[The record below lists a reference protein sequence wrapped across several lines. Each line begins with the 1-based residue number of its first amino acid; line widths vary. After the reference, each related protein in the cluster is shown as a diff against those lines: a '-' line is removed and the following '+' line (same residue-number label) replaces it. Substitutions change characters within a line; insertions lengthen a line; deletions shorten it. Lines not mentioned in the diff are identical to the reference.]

1 MRSPSTSTLR
11 ASPPVIPG
19 LCVFSTRRLLSQS
32 RLKTRQ
38 CHSPASLRESAPSET
53 RSRPRFQGDS
63 DSGPVSNSGGNRTSP
78 LSTVARSSMT
88 RERSVYL
95 TPIHR
100 SDVIITDQYH
110 DTGSAAESL
119 FSARPPMVPERPV
132 THALAAAGPVQT
144 ISRHPSSPRLAGGG
158 KSVYPGCQPGEW
170 DSASMRSLQSSAV
183 STHRAHSP
191 VLGTCRAGS
200 SDAIC
205 RIMPATLSLNSS
217 AISSVATRRPGED
230 LVDPARGER
239 RRRLTQATG

>member
-95 TPIHR
+95 TPLHR
-100 SDVIITDQYH
+100 SDVIATDQYQ

-132 THALAAAGPVQT
+132 THGLADAGPVQA
-144 ISRHPSSPRLAGGG
+144 IPGIPRAPAWREVRSPSGRSP
-158 KSVYPGCQPGEW
+158 PGEP
-170 DSASMRSLQSSAV
+170 DSTSRRSLQSSAV

-205 RIMPATLSLNSS
+205 RITPATLSLNSS